1 MRKLDE
7 SKFDNKSPLAH
18 LNETKSDNVE
28 TLKRNIGNLKN
39 DCILGFATHRRYLI
53 AS

>member
-1 MRKLDE
+1 MMNLDE

-18 LNETKSDNVE
+18 MNETKSDNVE
-28 TLKRNIGNLKN
+28 TLKWNIRNLKN
-39 DCILGFATHRRYLI
+39 DSILGFAAHRRYLI